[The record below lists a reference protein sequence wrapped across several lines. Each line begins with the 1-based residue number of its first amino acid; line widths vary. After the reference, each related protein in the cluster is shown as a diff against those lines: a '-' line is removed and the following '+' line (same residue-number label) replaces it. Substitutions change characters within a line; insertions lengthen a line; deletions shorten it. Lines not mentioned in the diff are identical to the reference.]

1 MVEQDVDFENQP
13 DWELQY
19 AASTRAF
26 HTLHVEEGE
35 LRRKLA
41 LLEIESAKY
50 QQQRDLAQ
58 LDYQKALSEI
68 SQYRSLED
76 NYIASCEEVEDLIAQ
91 IDGLKNQLGTI
102 SQYLLELR
110 QELEEDYE
118 HWLDDDVAFGIAEQY
133 ASLDEGDEV
142 IEEGLVP
149 DDKSA

>member
-1 MVEQDVDFENQP
+1 MAEQEVDFENQP

-26 HTLHVEEGE
+26 HTLHAEEGE

-50 QQQRDLAQ
+50 QQQRDMSQ
-58 LDYQKALSEI
+58 IDYQKALSEI
-68 SQYRSLED
+68 SQYRSLD
-76 NYIASCEEVEDLIAQ
+76 DDYIAVCEEVEDLIAQ
-91 IDGLKNQLGTI
+91 VDGLKNQLGTI

-110 QELEEDYE
+110 EELDGDHGY
-118 HWLDDDVAFGIAEQY
+118 WLADDVAFGIAEQY
-133 ASLDEGDEV
+133 ASLGEGDEV